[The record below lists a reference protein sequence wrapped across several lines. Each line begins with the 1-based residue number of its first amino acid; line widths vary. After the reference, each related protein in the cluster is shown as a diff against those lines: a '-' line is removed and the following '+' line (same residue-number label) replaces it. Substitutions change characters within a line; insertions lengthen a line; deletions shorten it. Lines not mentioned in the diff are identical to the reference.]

1 MLYGLKIPVRY
12 RFQWHKTTVGWLQ
25 RATWQKRY
33 RVWLKSIAL
42 LQKQQ
47 NEIKKKLLLFES
59 VKNVS
64 FWEIWQKCP
73 ILFPKIFICVGV
85 RQVAFLS
92 EDWKKLSFW
101 SSVLFTISALEMRER
116 KTYRK
121 QTGSNVSGFLN
132 EVSAL
137 DWFVQASL

>member
-1 MLYGLKIPVRY
+1 MVW
-12 RFQWHKTTVGWLQ
+12 RFLFDIAFSDTKQLLVGCREQLGKKD
-25 RATWQKRY
+25 TGFDSK
-33 RVWLKSIAL
+33 VSHSFKNS
-42 LQKQQ
+42 KMKF
-47 NEIKKKLLLFES
+47 KKKLLLFES

-73 ILFPKIFICVGV
+73 IWFPKIFICVGL
-85 RQVAFLS
+85 RQVTFLS

-121 QTGSNVSGFLN
+121 QAGSNVSGFLN